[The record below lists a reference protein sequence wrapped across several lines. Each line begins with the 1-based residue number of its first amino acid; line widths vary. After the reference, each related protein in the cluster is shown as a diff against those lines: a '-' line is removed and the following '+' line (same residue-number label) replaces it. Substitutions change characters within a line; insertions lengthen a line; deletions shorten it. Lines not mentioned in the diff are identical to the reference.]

1 MYIIRS
7 VVCIYVIKFVIAF
20 TIQHCIILDAY
31 RKKIMWRENSMLE
44 NNAVPDCEI
53 FGSVLMSSLKR
64 ACEEIR
70 IVM

>member
-1 MYIIRS
+1 
-7 VVCIYVIKFVIAF
+7 
-20 TIQHCIILDAY
+20 
-31 RKKIMWRENSMLE
+31 MLE

-53 FGSVLMSSLKR
+53 FESVLISSLKR